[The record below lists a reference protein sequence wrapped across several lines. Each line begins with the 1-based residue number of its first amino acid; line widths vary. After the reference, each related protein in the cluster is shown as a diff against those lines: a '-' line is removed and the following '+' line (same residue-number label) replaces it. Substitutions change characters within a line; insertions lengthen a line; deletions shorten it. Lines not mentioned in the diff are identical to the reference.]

1 MKVGILGGGMWG
13 RTVAWRVANA
23 GGEAVVWSRTPSK
36 AGKALKKESGGDK
49 RGKRI
54 SATGDLVR
62 ALEPELVLVAV
73 PPAAI
78 RALMKDCAPHLT
90 PSQSVVHVVKGLE
103 AGGATVTQV
112 IEAETLAL
120 RTGALA
126 GPWAADE
133 LRAGEDT
140 AAVVGSRLQSVVDL
154 TIEALASPQ
163 VRVYGTLDVLGVE
176 VGGAMRTPLA
186 IASGLIQGAGL
197 GRSLMAVLLTR
208 GIAEAA
214 RLAVAMGG
222 DRTTVSGLS
231 GIGDWMLTCTDRKDE
246 LVQAGIAVAAGKPFD
261 HPEGAARVRTLV
273 GLANSRGVDL
283 PIAGAVGAILDG
295 VPFQDVLG
303 ELMRREQRPEAE

>member
-1 MKVGILGGGMWG
+1 MKVGVLGGGIWG
-13 RTVAWRVANA
+13 RTAAWRVAVA
-23 GGEAVVWSRTPSK
+23 GGEAVVWSRTPGK
-36 AGKALKKESGGDK
+36 LGKALKKEADGDE
-49 RGKRI
+49 RAERI
-54 SATGDLVR
+54 SATGDLSKVL
-62 ALEPELVLVAV
+62 APELVLVAV
-73 PPAAI
+73 PPAAV
-78 RALMKDCAPHLT
+78 RSLMRDCAPHLT
-90 PSQSVVHVVKGLE
+90 PSQSVVHLVKGLE

-126 GPWAADE
+126 GPWSADA

-140 AAVVGSRLQSVVDL
+140 AAVVGSRFQSVVDL
-154 TIEALASPQ
+154 TTDALASPQ

-176 VGGAMRTPLA
+176 VGGALRTPLA
-186 IASGLIQGAGL
+186 IAAGLIQGAGL

-231 GIGDWMLTCTDRKDE
+231 GIGDWMLTCTDRDDE
-246 LVQAGIAVAAGKPFD
+246 LVRAGMAVAAGKSFD
-261 HPEGAARVRTLV
+261 HPEGATRVRTLAA
-273 GLANSRGVDL
+273 LATSRGVDL
-283 PIAGAVGAILDG
+283 PITGAIEAILDG
-295 VPFQDVLG
+295 SPFQEVLG